1 MKVAF
6 FVYKFPVAS
15 ETFIINQIAYFIKKG
30 IDVEV
35 VSVFPGDF
43 NIKHKSLTQ
52 YRILD
57 KVRFL
62 LDKEPDSKGQKL
74 ITRVIAAIGALTNK
88 KAFESLNFKKYG
100 YYAKTLILSQ
110 ILSRN
115 SRKIKSDINIAHF
128 GTTAALLNQ
137 LKRLGFVDGK
147 IAAVFHG
154 NDISQK
160 RILNLF
166 HSDYEQL
173 FNDANYIFPVSEL
186 WASKIALTPAIK
198 NKTHVIRMGV
208 NVSKFI
214 YKERI
219 TISHP
224 IKLLSIARLTEKKGI
239 SVAINACLLLKQQNV
254 GFDYT
259 IIGEGPLRKELE
271 SQVANLG
278 LGDKI
283 AFLGAQTQ
291 ETVSEYLNNSGVFLL
306 PSVTAADG
314 DMEGIPVALMEAMA
328 IGIPVIST
336 FHSGIPEL
344 IEDRVSGFLVNEND
358 AASIAGVISEII
370 DDPGVLPDICR
381 NAKQKI
387 DNEFDQD
394 KSYSRMLN
402 ILLGQPLNIN
412 R

>member
-43 NIKHKSLTQ
+43 NIKHKSLSQ

-62 LDKEPDSKGQKL
+62 LDKEPDTKGQKL
-74 ITRVIAAIGALTNK
+74 ITRVIAATGALRNK

-110 ILSRN
+110 ILSSN

-224 IKLLSIARLTEKKGI
+224 IKILSIARLTEKKGI

-254 GFDYT
+254 DFDYT
-259 IIGEGPLRKELE
+259 IIGDGPLRKELE

-278 LGDKI
+278 LGEKI

-291 ETVSEYLNNSGVFLL
+291 ETVSEYLNNSDVFLL
-306 PSVTAADG
+306 PSVTALDG

-370 DDPGVLPDICR
+370 DNPGVLPDICR
-381 NAKQKI
+381 NAKHKI

>member
-74 ITRVIAAIGALTNK
+74 ITRVIAATGALTNK

-100 YYAKTLILSQ
+100 YYSKTLILSQ

-186 WASKIALTPAIK
+186 WASKIALTTAIK

-254 GFDYT
+254 DFDYT
-259 IIGEGPLRKELE
+259 IIGDGPLRKELE

-278 LGDKI
+278 LSDKI

-291 ETVSEYLNNSGVFLL
+291 ETVSEYLNNSDVFLL

-370 DDPGVLPDICR
+370 DNPGVLPDICR

>member
-1 MKVAF
+1 MKVVF

-15 ETFIINQIAYFIKKG
+15 ETFIINQIEYFIKRG
-30 IDVEV
+30 IDIEV

-43 NIKHKSLTQ
+43 NIKHQSLTQ
-52 YRILD
+52 YGILD

-62 LDKEPDSKGQKL
+62 LDKEPDNKAKKIFSRIVSL
-74 ITRVIAAIGALTNK
+74 AHALTSRK
-88 KAFESLNFKKYG
+88 SCESLLFNKYG
-100 YYAKTLILSQ
+100 YYSKTLMLSQ

-115 SRKIKSDINIAHF
+115 KIKITGDINIAHF

-137 LKRLGFVDGK
+137 LKRLGFVEGK
-147 IAAVFHG
+147 VAAVFHG

-160 RILNLF
+160 RVVNIF
-166 HSDYEQL
+166 RSDYEQL
-173 FNDANYIFPVSEL
+173 FNDADYIFPVSEL
-186 WASKIALTPAIK
+186 WASKIATTPAIK

-208 NVSKFI
+208 NVSKFC
-214 YKERI
+214 YKERVA
-219 TISHP
+219 TNNS

-239 SVAINACLLLKQQNV
+239 SVAIKACLLLKQNNI
-254 GFDYT
+254 GFTYAV
-259 IIGEGPLRKELE
+259 IGDGPLRKGLE
-271 SQVANLG
+271 SQVIEYG
-278 LGDKI
+278 LGDKVV
-283 AFLGAQTQ
+283 FLGAQAQ
-291 ETVSEYLNNSGVFLL
+291 ETVSDYLNDSDAFLL

-358 AASIAGVISEII
+358 AAGIAGVVTEII
-370 DDPGVLPDICR
+370 NNPGVVPDICR

-394 KSYSRMLN
+394 KSYSKMLT
-402 ILLGQPLNIN
+402 ILSSGL
-412 R
+412 

>member
-52 YRILD
+52 YCILD

-74 ITRVIAAIGALTNK
+74 ITRVIAATGALTNK

-254 GFDYT
+254 DFDYT
-259 IIGEGPLRKELE
+259 IIGDGPLRKELE

-291 ETVSEYLNNSGVFLL
+291 ETVSEYLNNSDVFLL
-306 PSVTAADG
+306 PSVTASDG

-370 DDPGVLPDICR
+370 DNPGVLPDICR

-402 ILLGQPLNIN
+402 ILLGQPLHIN

>member
-1 MKVAF
+1 MKVSF

-35 VSVFPGDF
+35 VSVFPGEF

-74 ITRVIAAIGALTNK
+74 ITRVIAATGALTNK

-110 ILSRN
+110 ILSKN

-208 NVSKFI
+208 NISKFI

-219 TISHP
+219 TISYP

-254 GFDYT
+254 DFDYT
-259 IIGEGPLRKELE
+259 IIGDGPLRKELE
-271 SQVANLG
+271 SQVTNLG

-291 ETVSEYLNNSGVFLL
+291 ETVSEYLNNSDVFLL
-306 PSVTAADG
+306 PSVTASDG

-370 DDPGVLPDICR
+370 DNPGVLPDICR
-381 NAKQKI
+381 NAKQTI

-402 ILLGQPLNIN
+402 ILLGLPLHIN

>member
-15 ETFIINQIAYFIKKG
+15 ETFIINQIEYYIKKG

-62 LDKEPDSKGQKL
+62 LDKEPDSKVQKL
-74 ITRVIAAIGALTNK
+74 ITRAMAATGAFTNK

-100 YYAKTLILSQ
+100 YYSKTLILSQ

-115 SRKIKSDINIAHF
+115 NRKIKADINIAHF

-137 LKRLGFVDGK
+137 LKRLGFVEGK

-160 RILNLF
+160 RILNIF
-166 HSDYEQL
+166 HSDYQQL

-186 WASKIALTPAIK
+186 WASKIALTPQIK

-208 NVSKFI
+208 NVSKFL
-214 YKERI
+214 YKERN
-219 TISHP
+219 TINHP

-239 SVAINACLLLKQQNV
+239 PVAINACLLLKQQNV
-254 GFDYT
+254 DFDYT
-259 IIGEGPLRKELE
+259 IIGDGPLRKELE
-271 SQVANLG
+271 SQVASLG
-278 LGDKI
+278 LSDKI

-291 ETVSEYLNNSGVFLL
+291 ETVSEYLNNSDVFLL

-358 AASIAGVISEII
+358 AASIAGVVCEII
-370 DDPGVLPDICR
+370 DNPGLLPDICR

-402 ILLGQPLNIN
+402 ILLGQPLHIN

>member
-1 MKVAF
+1 MKVSF

-35 VSVFPGDF
+35 VSVFPGEF

-74 ITRVIAAIGALTNK
+74 ITRVIAATGALTNK

-110 ILSRN
+110 ILSKN

-208 NVSKFI
+208 NISKFI

-219 TISHP
+219 TISYP

-254 GFDYT
+254 DFDYT
-259 IIGEGPLRKELE
+259 IIGDGPLRKELE
-271 SQVANLG
+271 SQVTNLG

-291 ETVSEYLNNSGVFLL
+291 ETVSEYLNNSDVFLL
-306 PSVTAADG
+306 PSVTASDG

-344 IEDRVSGFLVNEND
+344 VENQVSGFLVNEND
-358 AASIAGVISEII
+358 PTGIANVVREII
-370 DDPGVLPDICR
+370 ENPGVLKDICL
-381 NAKQKI
+381 NAKHKI
-387 DNEFDQD
+387 DSEFDQN
-394 KSYSRMLN
+394 KSYSKMLT
-402 ILLGQPLNIN
+402 ILSSNL
-412 R
+412 

>member
-1 MKVAF
+1 MKVSF

-35 VSVFPGDF
+35 VSVFPGEF

-74 ITRVIAAIGALTNK
+74 ITRIIAATGALTNK

-110 ILSRN
+110 ILSKN

-208 NVSKFI
+208 NISKFI

-219 TISHP
+219 TISYP

-254 GFDYT
+254 DFDYT
-259 IIGEGPLRKELE
+259 IIGDGPLRKELE
-271 SQVANLG
+271 SQVTNLG

-291 ETVSEYLNNSGVFLL
+291 ETVSEYLNNSDVFLL
-306 PSVTAADG
+306 PSVTASDG

-370 DDPGVLPDICR
+370 DNPGVLPDICR
-381 NAKQKI
+381 NAKQTI

-402 ILLGQPLNIN
+402 ILLGLPLHIN